1 MPLPT
6 QRMQNGRLLF
16 GLHEMKSSPIEGL
29 TISNITSERQND
41 IVGDFLSEILRLSE
55 TPTCRLSVEAALKK
69 LGVLNPDEQ
78 LIFHRDLAAWHRSGA
93 ETYSCSAE
101 LTIAG
106 ASGATL
112 CRTLI
117 CKAVFTF
124 GPLSDQSLSR
134 WLERYALLAENG
146 VQVPHVYFADR
157 GVIVQDYIEH
167 SLPDFLAGCSAET
180 AVAVATQI
188 HRLAQVLDKLGFLPV
203 MFIPDLRIASDSTCF
218 VVDVGEDLG
227 PPGRAPK
234 GARNSTRQ
242 AEEFFAKLGGATAW

>member
-1 MPLPT
+1 MSLCSRVFLQLKWPESLSDRPNRGIHLLEQFEAITVTNPMLFVIGLARPSAILYMPLPT

-167 SLPDFLAGCSAET
+167 SLPDF
-180 AVAVATQI
+180 
-188 HRLAQVLDKLGFLPV
+188 
-203 MFIPDLRIASDSTCF
+203 
-218 VVDVGEDLG
+218 
-227 PPGRAPK
+227 
-234 GARNSTRQ
+234 
-242 AEEFFAKLGGATAW
+242 